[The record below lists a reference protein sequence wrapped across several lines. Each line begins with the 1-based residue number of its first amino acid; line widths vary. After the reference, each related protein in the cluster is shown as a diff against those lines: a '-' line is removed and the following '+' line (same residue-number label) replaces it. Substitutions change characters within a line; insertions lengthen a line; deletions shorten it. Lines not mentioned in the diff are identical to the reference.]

1 MNQNSKWGFSM
12 NRMKQW
18 VRTAALL
25 LSAVLLVGCAV
36 VFAAENT
43 AHRVTFHLNY
53 VGAGTL
59 DVQQVTSGA
68 LLTPPETP
76 VRDGYVFTGLYT
88 NITCNHGF
96 DFSTPVTENLRLF
109 AGWKPLSVQVIY
121 YLLNDKGDV
130 LTLSA
135 VPGELL
141 TPPDEPVRDGYAF
154 TGWYRNAAGS
164 LPYDFSQ
171 PVPEHDLTIYAGYT
185 QKKATVTFVLYDDE
199 SMTEQVELGGMMHR
213 PDDPIRDGYAFA
225 GWYTMATG
233 GDAVDFAQPVPEDRR
248 VFAHW
253 EKTAATVTF
262 DAQTGE
268 TQTELVTIGQIA
280 AQPQNPARTG
290 YDFDAWYSDAACTN
304 RYDFAQT
311 VTEDMT
317 LYAGWTLHSYT
328 VSFDPNDGSGQAAT
342 QTVAYGEQVQAAD
355 DPVRDGYDFIGWYND
370 AEGTA
375 RYRFT
380 DAVIQDMTLYAAWQK
395 KEESS
400 GERIISYQY
409 NYDDLG
415 EYTTQTYKA
424 TRKMRAP
431 DNPVR
436 PGYYFAGWTRDPEGT
451 IPFDFASERSTSSFT
466 LYARWLKG
474 YTFEAEYTYLDGK
487 PGQGTSD
494 NCMGVDLIQTPKD
507 VLGNGTKMGMSNDA
521 YVGKLYYNGAYLDFC
536 IHSETEVADAVLV
549 ARLTPD
555 LFDMRF
561 TDETWQVLVNGEPVK
576 YGRLN
581 LTGSVAQTDFD
592 AEGNTINGDMFKRP
606 FSNYV
611 LTTTLHLQA
620 GENTIRLLTNNNE
633 DHGGTF
639 NAESPLI
646 DCLYIYADT
655 ELTWSKCYPENVGKT
670 MDDISY
676 AITYDT
682 ESK

>member
-76 VRDGYVFTGLYT
+76 VRDGYVFTGWYT

-154 TGWYRNAAGS
+154 TGWYQNAAGS

-233 GDAVDFAQPVPEDRR
+233 GEAVDFAQPVPEDRR

-304 RYDFAQT
+304 RYD
-311 VTEDMT
+311 
-317 LYAGWTLHSYT
+317 LC
-328 VSFDPNDGSGQAAT
+328 
-342 QTVAYGEQVQAAD
+342 
-355 DPVRDGYDFIGWYND
+355 
-370 AEGTA
+370 
-375 RYRFT
+375 
-380 DAVIQDMTLYAAWQK
+380 
-395 KEESS
+395 
-400 GERIISYQY
+400 
-409 NYDDLG
+409 
-415 EYTTQTYKA
+415 
-424 TRKMRAP
+424 
-431 DNPVR
+431 R
-436 PGYYFAGWTRDPEGT
+436 P
-451 IPFDFASERSTSSFT
+451 
-466 LYARWLKG
+466 
-474 YTFEAEYTYLDGK
+474 
-487 PGQGTSD
+487 
-494 NCMGVDLIQTPKD
+494 
-507 VLGNGTKMGMSNDA
+507 
-521 YVGKLYYNGAYLDFC
+521 
-536 IHSETEVADAVLV
+536 
-549 ARLTPD
+549 
-555 LFDMRF
+555 
-561 TDETWQVLVNGEPVK
+561 
-576 YGRLN
+576 
-581 LTGSVAQTDFD
+581 
-592 AEGNTINGDMFKRP
+592 
-606 FSNYV
+606 
-611 LTTTLHLQA
+611 
-620 GENTIRLLTNNNE
+620 
-633 DHGGTF
+633 
-639 NAESPLI
+639 SPR
-646 DCLYIYADT
+646 T
-655 ELTWSKCYPENVGKT
+655 
-670 MDDISY
+670 
-676 AITYDT
+676 
-682 ESK
+682 

>member
-1 MNQNSKWGFSM
+1 
-12 NRMKQW
+12 MKKI
-18 VRTAALL
+18 RYHLHIA
-25 LSAVLLVGCAV
+25 SVLLMVLALGCAIV
-36 VFAAENT
+36 LAEENCRVILHPNYQGAETEVQTVAA
-43 AHRVTFHLNY
+43 
-53 VGAGTL
+53 G
-59 DVQQVTSGA
+59 S
-68 LLTPPETP
+68 LLQEPEAP
-76 VRDGYVFTGLYT
+76 VRDGYMFTGWYT
-88 NITCNHGF
+88 NTVCTRAY
-96 DFSTPVTENLRLF
+96 DFSTPVTGDIRLF
-109 AGWKPLSVQVIY
+109 AGWKPLSVQVVY

-130 LTLSA
+130 LTVSA

-233 GDAVDFAQPVPEDRR
+233 GDAVDFAQTVTEDRR

-262 DAQTGE
+262 DAQNGE
-268 TQTELVTIGQIA
+268 TQTEQVTIGQTV
-280 AQPQNPARTG
+280 AQPQNPVRTG

-304 RYDFAQT
+304 PYDFAQP

-317 LYAGWTLHSYT
+317 LYAGWMLHSYT
-328 VSFDPNDGSGQAAT
+328 VLFDPNGGSGQATT
-342 QTVAYGEQVQAAD
+342 QTVAYGEAVEAAE
-355 DPVRDGYDFIGWYND
+355 DPVRDGYDFVGWYLD
-370 AEGTA
+370 AEGKGKYSFSAKVTG
-375 RYRFT
+375 
-380 DAVIQDMTLYAAWQK
+380 DLTLYAVWQAK
-395 KEESS
+395 SESE
-400 GERIISYQY
+400 GERVISYQY

-431 DNPVR
+431 DAPSR
-436 PGYYFAGWTRDPEGT
+436 SGYYFAGWSRDPEGNVM
-451 IPFDFASERSTSSFT
+451 FDFSSERSTSSFT
-466 LYARWLKG
+466 LYAQWLKG

-487 PGQGTSD
+487 PGQGSSD

-521 YVGKLYYNGAYLDFC
+521 YVGKLYYNGAYLDFY
-536 IHSETEVADAVLV
+536 IYSEKEVTDAVLV

-581 LTGSVAQTDFD
+581 LTGAVAQTDFD
-592 AEGNTINGDMFKRP
+592 EEGNTINGDMFKRP
-606 FSNYV
+606 FANYV
-611 LTTTLHLQA
+611 ITTALHLQE
-620 GENTIRLLTNNNE
+620 GENVIRLLTNNSE

-639 NAESPLI
+639 NANTPLI
-646 DCLYIYADT
+646 DCVYIYADT
-655 ELTWSKCYPENVGKT
+655 ELAWSKCYPENVGKT
-670 MDDISY
+670 MDDVTY
-676 AITYDT
+676 DVTYDT
-682 ESK
+682 EVK